1 MTDTEL
7 FAKIDMFR
15 EIQDREK
22 FRTVWSIHEITDL
35 NAVVPLKNQVGR
47 KMTFEYF
54 DRYMVDRKVETTIK
68 GDTWLDMWRAAEEL
82 LAASKDFHIFIE
94 NFHMQDDGS
103 LELVCGS

>member
-15 EIQDREK
+15 EIQDRELL
-22 FRTVWSIHEITDL
+22 RTLCSINEVGDIDL
-35 NAVVPLKNQVGR
+35 NVLLNNQVGR

-54 DRYMVDRKVETTIK
+54 DRNFTDHKVETVIL
-68 GDTWLDMWRAAEEL
+68 GETWLDMWRAAEEL
-82 LAASKDFHIFIE
+82 LKASNDYHIFIE

-103 LELVCGS
+103 FELVCGS